1 MSQPHPPLPPCETL
15 TVHASTVAYEGRA
28 VLITG
33 ASGTGKSGL
42 ALQLMALGA
51 ELVSDDCTI
60 LTRDGESLIASAP
73 EAIQG
78 QIEARFVGILKAPAT
93 APTALALLVNLDTIE
108 SERLPP
114 LRTEPL
120 MGILFPSVH
129 KSEGSHFPA
138 AILQYL
144 KQGRI
149 A

>member
-1 MSQPHPPLPPCETL
+1 MGQPLPPRETL

-51 ELVSDDCTI
+51 ELVADDRTV
-60 LTRDGESLIASAP
+60 LTRDGANLIASAP
-73 EAIQG
+73 EAIRG
-78 QIEARFVGILKAPAT
+78 QIEARFVGILKARAA

-108 SERLPP
+108 AERLPP

-120 MGILFPSVH
+120 MGILVPSVH